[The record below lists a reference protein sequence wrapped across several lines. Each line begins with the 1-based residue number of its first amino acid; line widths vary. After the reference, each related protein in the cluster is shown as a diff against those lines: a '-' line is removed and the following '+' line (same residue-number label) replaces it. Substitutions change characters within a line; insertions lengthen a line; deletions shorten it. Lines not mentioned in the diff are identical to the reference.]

1 MTTIDQFE
9 EILKTETDVADAIID
24 NLYEQQQAII
34 QFRDKAILEAAE
46 RGKRLLEPMES
57 LEREREKLCRAFDST
72 MHPETNGTFRLSGL
86 ARSLPNDQA
95 AKILGAG
102 KVLKGRVERI
112 MTVNNQNKMLLDHSL
127 RFVRQSLRI
136 MTDNYTKKLVD
147 TTI

>member
-46 RGKRLLEPMES
+46 RGRRLLEPMES

-72 MHPETNGTFRLSGL
+72 MHPESNGTFRLSGL

-102 KVLKGRVERI
+102 KVLKGRVEKI